1 MRLLAGHAGESPA
14 SRRVGW
20 CIAILFVALGVLN
33 SILPRTEKTSLLREE
48 YRGYHYALGIGLLI
62 FAIWRLELWLRYAQ
76 RPVAGH
82 LPQTCIR
89 WINGLCLLTLWL
101 LVLSALFG
109 FGYGWGEG
117 HRLHFAG
124 LFDLPSLMQPSR
136 SLWQFSGY
144 FHSGLGFATRLL
156 AAAAVLT
163 GIYTLV
169 RYRTGLVRAF
179 PAGFGPMF
187 YLSILVM
194 VYALNSFQAP
204 APGLLAAA
212 IFLVATPVVWGLCLL
227 LGKAGLA
234 VYPQE
239 YGAGG
244 GHWAWTS
251 AAAIGLLAICAF
263 GLYVPHL
270 MFRVTPWPVGVEVA
284 APPGVTSH
292 QAPVATVRV
301 RPATAFERQVD
312 AETFRWCRFCHTFRR
327 NEPHLVGPNLH
338 AIFGQRAGTV
348 PNFHFSPAM
357 AEAGAPGLVWNDQT
371 LSAYLAD
378 PDGFLP
384 GTSMIISSGPVG
396 GAERRAAVINLLKR
410 ESMPASHRREED
422 P

>member
-1 MRLLAGHAGESPA
+1 MRFLASHSGESLA

-20 CIAILFVALGVLN
+20 CIAVLFVALGVLN
-33 SILPRTEKTSLLREE
+33 TILPRTEKASPLRED
-48 YRGYHYALGIGLLI
+48 YRGFHYALGIGLLA
-62 FAIWRLELWLRYAQ
+62 FAIWRLALWLRVGQ
-76 RPVAGH
+76 RPAGP
-82 LPQTCIR
+82 LPQPCIH

-101 LVLSALFG
+101 LVLSALLG

-124 LFDLPSLMQPSR
+124 LFDLPSLMEPSR
-136 SLWQFSGY
+136 PLWQFSGY

-163 GIYTLV
+163 GFYTLM
-169 RYRTGLVRAF
+169 RYRIGLIRAF

-187 YLSILVM
+187 YLSVLIM

-204 APGLLAAA
+204 APGLRAAAYFLAAT
-212 IFLVATPVVWGLCLL
+212 ATAWGLGIL
-227 LGKAGLA
+227 LGKAGWSA
-234 VYPQE
+234 YPKE
-239 YGAGG
+239 CGAGLG
-244 GHWAWTS
+244 RLAWKG
-251 AAAIGLLAICAF
+251 AAAAGLLAICAF

-270 MFRVTPWPVGVEVA
+270 MFRVTPWPMGVAVS

-292 QAPVATVRV
+292 QAPVTTVRV
-301 RPATAFERQVD
+301 WPATVFERQVD

-348 PNFHFSPAM
+348 PNFHFSEAM
-357 AEAGAPGLVWNDQT
+357 AEASAQGLVWNDET

-384 GTSMIISSGPVG
+384 GTSMIISSGPV
-396 GAERRAAVINLLKR
+396 ADAARRAAVINLLKR
-410 ESMPASHRREED
+410 ESMPASHHRQ
-422 P
+422 